1 MFILKSLLTCTI
13 NNFVIRRVSQI
24 SDMLFLLFQT
34 IFNIITVYDNQ
45 FDGLAR
51 KSERLSN
58 WPCFNI

>member
-1 MFILKSLLTCTI
+1 MSISKSLLTCTA
-13 NNFVIRRVSQI
+13 NNFVIRRGSQI

-45 FDGLAR
+45 FDGFVR